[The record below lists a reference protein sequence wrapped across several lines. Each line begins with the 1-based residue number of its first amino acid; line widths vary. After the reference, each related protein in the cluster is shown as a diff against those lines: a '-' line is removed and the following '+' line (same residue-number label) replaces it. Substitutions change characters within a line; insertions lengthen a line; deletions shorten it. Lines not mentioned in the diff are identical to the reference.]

1 MRRYRM
7 VSKGKRA
14 FTLVEMI
21 VVLLILAVIA
31 AMLVP
36 ALTGYIKTAKRTR
49 WIRYADEARVAA
61 QAVMTELYA
70 SGHNWPAGVNVFWDG
85 TGTNGA
91 ANKVWGDQVLELMG
105 VGRGEAN
112 GEPYILVVGVG
123 YPNDPTI
130 TAAQQYTVYYIG
142 YVHDKN
148 SPAVFYING
157 EWSYTYPTE
166 SPAKVKKQGTNENIR
181 NYIIVPNGTN
191 IPIQYFVISNRT
203 GQDGNNFWLNGR
215 NSLRGHSEPHFNG

>member
-21 VVLLILAVIA
+21 VVLLILAVLA

-36 ALTGYIKTAKRTR
+36 ALTGYFKKAKRAQ
-49 WIRYADEARVAA
+49 WIQYADEARVAA

-70 SGHNWPAGVNVFWDG
+70 SGHDWPTGVNVYWDG
-85 TGTNGA
+85 SSPDQ
-91 ANKVWGDQVLELMG
+91 ANQKWGDEVLELMG
-105 VGRGEAN
+105 LGRGEAN

-130 TAAQQYTVYYIG
+130 TTTQQYTVYYVG
-142 YVHDKN
+142 YVHDEH

-166 SPAKVKKQGTNENIR
+166 SPAKVKKQGTNQNIR

-191 IPIQYFVISNRT
+191 ITIQYFVISNRT
-203 GQDGNNFWLNGR
+203 TLGRNDFWLSGSG
-215 NSLRGHSEPHFNG
+215 SLRGHSEPHFNG